1 MATFVPVKPFN
12 IVIFGGTGDLTQRK
26 LLPALFHRWKD
37 GQIPENCRIVGAAR
51 SDMGIAEYREFAKSA
66 CERDDDGE
74 GVSEADWAGFA
85 GLLEYQKLD
94 VLASDADW
102 DGLKGKL
109 NNAIDLN
116 IYYLAT
122 APRLYV
128 GIATALAKSGLNTSN
143 SRVVLEKP
151 IGTNLA
157 TATEINDGVCAH
169 FDESQVY
176 RIDHYLGKETVQ
188 NLMVLRFANRLME
201 PVWNRSSVDHVQI
214 TVAETLGLEGRAGY
228 YDKSGALRDMVQ
240 NHLLQLMCLTAMEPP
255 LSFEGDD
262 VRTEKLKVLRGL
274 RRFTPEVAKRDT
286 VRGQYSTGIVD
297 DEKVAGY
304 ADELNQDQPS
314 TTETFVSIKAFIDN
328 WRWAGVPF
336 YLRTGKRMAERRSEI
351 VIAFKPVPHSIF
363 GDQGTEAN
371 RLVIRLQPDEAVG
384 LYVQIKEPGPGGL
397 RIKSL
402 PLNLSYAENFMV
414 RYPDAYE
421 RLLMDVVRGNLAL
434 FMRRDEVEA
443 AWEWIDGLIDAWAA
457 NEGTPDSYAAGT
469 EGPVS
474 SAVLLDR
481 DARSWW
487 GHEYLCD
494 VNDRMRNQTRG
505 CRKGLKVYRKIAC
518 R

>member
-1 MATFVPVKPFN
+1 MATFVPVDPFN
-12 IVIFGGTGDLTQRK
+12 IVIFGGTGDLTRRK

-37 GQIPENCRIVGAAR
+37 GQIPENSRIIGSAR
-51 SDMGIAEYREFAKSA
+51 QEMDVEEYRQFAKNA
-66 CERDDDGE
+66 CEKDHGGDDFDQKSWADFE
-74 GVSEADWAGFA
+74 RLLDYEA
-85 GLLEYQKLD
+85 LD
-94 VLASDADW
+94 VLSPDAEW
-102 DGLKGKL
+102 SALAAKL
-109 NNAIDLN
+109 NSN
-116 IYYLAT
+116 ILVNVYYLAT
-122 APRLYV
+122 APRLYID
-128 GIATALAKSGLNTSN
+128 IAKSLQAAGLAKPE

-151 IGTNLA
+151 IGSDLA
-157 TATEINDGVCAH
+157 SAKAINDGVCEY
-169 FDESQVY
+169 FEERQIY

-214 TVAETLGLEGRAGY
+214 TVAESLGLEGRAGY

-240 NHLLQLMCLTAMEPP
+240 NHLLQLLCLIAMEPP
-255 LSFEGDD
+255 LSLEGDD
-262 VRTEKLKVLRGL
+262 VRSKKLEVLRAL
-274 RRFTPEVAKRDT
+274 RKFTPEVAERDT
-286 VRGQYSTGIVD
+286 VRGQYIAGIVD

-304 ADELNQDQPS
+304 ADELGEEHKSN
-314 TTETFVSIKAFIDN
+314 TETFVSIKAHVDN

-363 GDQGTEAN
+363 GQEGEDAN

-402 PLNLSYAENFMV
+402 PLNLSYADNFTV

-443 AWEWIDGLIDAWAA
+443 AWEWIDDLIDAWSTKDLA
-457 NEGTPDSYAAGT
+457 PHSYAAGS
-469 EGPVS
+469 EGPVA
-474 SAVLLDR
+474 SAVLMDR
-481 DARSWW
+481 DDRHWW
-487 GHEYLCD
+487 EG
-494 VNDRMRNQTRG
+494 
-505 CRKGLKVYRKIAC
+505 
-518 R
+518 